1 MILFQRKH
9 KKFLF
14 HKLILIFFISFILT
28 NKLFTQPLTLAI
40 TGQDNTI
47 CGGSPCNYTGPTI
60 LINEVMLMPDIYD
73 GCIFGTFS
81 GGDCEGEW
89 IELYNPNACNSV
101 DISCYFLG
109 NCAKDGFSKHG
120 AGFALPVG
128 TIVPPLGFC
137 IVRGVNAPSVPLGLL
152 VSNGGNTVEVVVED
166 YPARVCLD
174 GGNRLWFPNAG
185 GWFAFYDGNGVAQD
199 AIKWA
204 TQADMDCNPCNPG
217 NCAFSGTLAK
227 GNNITNVTNISGSGP
242 VSGQT
247 FRRIP
252 DGSAWDVGI
261 TAPPTYGICNSTCA
275 DPVIFTCDGEATV
288 SVLTGTPPYTYLWDN
303 GQIGQTAIGLCAGQ
317 HCVTVT
323 DANGSNSICID
334 INEPPPPVV
343 NLNDTAICSGNS
355 IILDAEN
362 PGSAYE
368 WNTGGSTQTIIISLA
383 GNYSV
388 TVTDINNCIGI
399 DSMIATI
406 SPNPTA
412 DAGVNDTICN
422 GFSTGIGGSPTASGG
437 TASYTY
443 LWDNAASLNDN
454 TIANPT
460 ANPVV
465 TTTYTVTITDSNGC
479 TDTDDVIV
487 TINPNPVADA
497 GINDTICNG
506 FSTGIGGSPTA
517 SGGTASYTY
526 LWDNAAS
533 LNDNTIANPT
543 ANPVVTTTYTVT
555 ITDSNGCTDTDDV
568 IVTINPNPVA
578 DAGINDTICNGFS
591 TGIGGSPTASG
602 GTASYTYLWDNA
614 ASLNDNTIANPTA
627 NPVVT
632 TIYTVTITDSNGCTD
647 TDSVVVSIY
656 PTPVADAGNDTSVCS
671 GSSIVLT
678 ASGGTSYSWNTGDA
692 TASITVSPAVDTTYI
707 VTVTDDGNGCTDVDS
722 VVVTINSLPVSD
734 FSYTEVCL
742 NDTTYFTDISNGSG
756 SPIVSWDWDFD
767 DGNTSTN
774 QNPSNLYLSPGNYN
788 VSLIVVNSNGCRDT
802 ITKNVIVDSLPVA
815 GFVADTVCLGYQ
827 TGFTDTS
834 LSFGSANV
842 GWDWDFGDGNISTN
856 QNPSNLYLAPGNHNV
871 SLIVV
876 NANGCRDTITK
887 NVIVDSLPVSDFSYT
902 EVCLNDTTY
911 FTDLSDGS
919 GVPIASWDWDFDDG
933 NTSTNQNPSNLYLTQ
948 GNYNVSLIV
957 VNSNGCKDTITK
969 NVIVD
974 SLPVAG
980 FIADTVCFG
989 YQTSFTDA
997 SLSFGSA
1004 NVSWDWDFDDGNTS
1018 TNQNPSNLYL
1028 TPGTHTVQLIVTNQ
1042 NGCSDTIIKNVIVDS
1057 LPVSDFSYTEVCL
1070 NDTTYFTDLSDG
1082 SGVPVVGW
1090 DWDFGDGNT
1099 STNQNPYNLYLFS
1112 GNYNVSLI
1120 IANANGCR
1128 DTITKN
1134 VVVDSLPVSIFDYT
1148 EVCLNDTTYF
1158 TDMSDGS
1165 GVPVV
1170 GWDWDF
1176 DDGNTSTD
1184 QNPSNLY
1191 LSPGNYNVSLIVV
1204 NANGCRDTIAK
1215 NVAVDSLPVAGF
1227 VADTVCLG
1235 YETSFTDT
1243 SLSFGSPNV
1252 SWLWDFGDGNTSTD
1266 QNPIYVF
1273 TTHGLH
1279 TVQLVII
1286 NQDGCTDIAINTVVV
1301 DFLPVPNFSYTEVC
1315 LNDTTYFTDMSN
1327 GSGVPIVSW
1336 LWDFGDGN
1344 TSTDQ
1349 NPCNLYLSPGNHSVS
1364 LSVINTNG
1372 CTDTIIKNIVVD
1384 SLPIPDFSYEYT
1396 CLGDITYFTDMS
1408 YGAGALVVLW
1418 DWNFGDGNTST
1429 VWNPSHLYLTEGDYN
1444 VSLVVVNSNGCIDS
1458 ITKVVTIDSLPVA
1471 GFIADAVCLG
1481 EYTVFTDTSL
1491 SFVSSNI
1498 LWDWNFGD
1506 GDTSIIQNPVHI
1518 FITPGSHTVQLIVTN
1533 QNGCKDT
1540 TVKNVVVDSLPI
1552 AGFVAD
1558 TVCLG
1563 YQTSFTDTSLSFGSP
1578 NVGWDW
1584 NFGDGGTSTEQNP
1597 SNLYLSSG
1605 LYPVQLIATN
1615 QNGCKDTIIK
1625 NVIVDSLPV
1634 PDFSYASVCLGDTTY
1649 FTDMSDG
1656 AGALVVGWDWDFGD
1670 GDTSVAQN
1678 PSHLYSSAGN
1688 YNVLLIVTNSN
1699 GCIDSITKNVSI
1711 YPYPVANFSFT
1722 PTNGCEPLAVQFT
1735 DFSIYVNN
1743 YYWDFGDSTT
1753 STEQNPLHIYQ
1764 DDGIYSVTLY
1774 VVGDGGCSDTLFL
1787 QDTITVYPNPNADFD
1802 YHNVNN
1808 PPPNNGTIQ
1817 FTNLT
1822 TGAIIYDWD
1831 LGDGST
1837 STEVDPNHRYDMY
1850 GTYLVTLIATTEYG
1864 CKDTV
1869 EKEIGVDF
1877 FKGLF
1882 IPNAFC
1888 PTSPYPEVQKFIPKG
1903 FGIKEYHIVIYDTWG
1918 NLLWESSKLM
1928 NTEPAESWDGYYKG
1942 KLLSPDVYVWKV
1954 RATFYDES
1962 TWKGK
1967 KYDNGVYRKS
1977 GTVTIVK

>member
-1 MILFQRKH
+1 MILFQRKY
-9 KKFLF
+9 KKFLS
-14 HKLILIFFISFILT
+14 HKLILIFFISFVLAS
-28 NKLFTQPLTLAI
+28 KLSAQLTLGI

-47 CGGSPCNYTGPTI
+47 CGGSPCSYEGPTI
-60 LINEVMLMPDIYD
+60 LINEVMLMPDNYD
-73 GCIFGTFS
+73 GCMFGTFG

-109 NCAKDGFSKHG
+109 NCAKDGWSSKYG

-137 IVRGVNAPSVPLGLL
+137 IVRGVNAPAVPPSLL

-166 YPARVCLD
+166 YPSRVCLD

-185 GWFAFYDGNGVAQD
+185 GWFAFYDENGVAQD
-199 AIKWA
+199 AINWGS
-204 TQADMDCNPCNPG
+204 QADMECNPCNPD
-217 NCAFSGTLAK
+217 NCSFVGTLAK
-227 GNNITNVTNISGSGP
+227 GDDITNITNISGGVPLSGK
-242 VSGQT
+242 T

-261 TAPPTYGICNSTCA
+261 TAPPTYGTCNSTCA
-275 DPVIFTCDGEATV
+275 TPVVFTCDGEATV
-288 SVLTGTPPYTYLWDN
+288 TVLTGTSPYNYIWDN
-303 GQIGQTAIGLCAGQ
+303 GQIVQTAIGLCAGQ

-323 DANGSNSICID
+323 DANESNSICIY

-355 IILDAEN
+355 VILDAEN
-362 PGSAYE
+362 PGSVYE
-368 WNTGGSTQTIIISLA
+368 WNTGGTTQTITISLA

-388 TVTDINNCIGI
+388 TVTDINNCIGS

-406 SPNPTA
+406 YPNPVA
-412 DAGVNDTICN
+412 DAGSYQNICN
-422 GFSTGIGGSPTASGG
+422 GDSIMIGGSPTASGG
-437 TASYTY
+437 TSSYTY
-443 LWDNAASLNDN
+443 LWSPLAGLSSS
-454 TIANPT
+454 TVSNPY
-460 ANPVV
+460 AKPVV
-465 TTTYTVTITDSNGC
+465 ATTYTVTITDSNGC
-479 TDTDDVIV
+479 TDTDDVVVSIYP
-487 TINPNPVADA
+487 NPNADA
-497 GINDTICNG
+497 KSDTTICNG
-506 FSTGIGGSPTA
+506 ECVTLFASGAGIGGS
-517 SGGTASYTY
+517 Y
-526 LWDNAAS
+526 LWSTSEITDS
-533 LNDNTIANPT
+533 ITVC
-543 ANPVVTTTYTVT
+543 PVVTTTYTLT
-555 ITDSNGCTDTDDV
+555 AIDSNGCTDV
-568 IVTINPNPVA
+568 
-578 DAGINDTICNGFS
+578 
-591 TGIGGSPTASG
+591 
-602 GTASYTYLWDNA
+602 
-614 ASLNDNTIANPTA
+614 
-627 NPVVT
+627 
-632 TIYTVTITDSNGCTD
+632 
-647 TDSVVVSIY
+647 DSVEVSIY
-656 PTPVADAGNDTSVCS
+656 PSPVADAGNDTSVCDGS
-671 GSSIVLT
+671 GIILT
-678 ASGGTSYSWNTGDA
+678 ASGGTSYNWNTGDA
-692 TASITVSPAVDTTYI
+692 TASITVSPVVVTTYT

-722 VVVTINSLPVSD
+722 VVVIINPLPVSD

-756 SPIVSWDWDFD
+756 SPIVLWDWDFGN
-767 DGNTSTN
+767 GNTSTN
-774 QNPSNLYLSPGNYN
+774 QNPSNLYLFSGNYN
-788 VSLIVVNSNGCRDT
+788 VSLIIANANGCRDT

-827 TGFTDTS
+827 TSFTDTS
-834 LSFGSANV
+834 LSFDSPNIL
-842 GWDWDFGDGNISTN
+842 WDWDFGDGNTSTEQNPFNLYLTPGSHTVQLIVTN
-856 QNPSNLYLAPGNHNV
+856 QNGCKDTA
-871 SLIVV
+871 V
-876 NANGCRDTITK
+876 N

-919 GVPIASWDWDFDDG
+919 GVPI
-933 NTSTNQNPSNLYLTQ
+933 
-948 GNYNVSLIV
+948 
-957 VNSNGCKDTITK
+957 
-969 NVIVD
+969 
-974 SLPVAG
+974 
-980 FIADTVCFG
+980 
-989 YQTSFTDA
+989 
-997 SLSFGSA
+997 
-1004 NVSWDWDFDDGNTS
+1004 VSWDWN
-1018 TNQNPSNLYL
+1018 
-1028 TPGTHTVQLIVTNQ
+1028 
-1042 NGCSDTIIKNVIVDS
+1042 
-1057 LPVSDFSYTEVCL
+1057 
-1070 NDTTYFTDLSDG
+1070 
-1082 SGVPVVGW
+1082 
-1090 DWDFGDGNT
+1090 
-1099 STNQNPYNLYLFS
+1099 
-1112 GNYNVSLI
+1112 
-1120 IANANGCR
+1120 
-1128 DTITKN
+1128 
-1134 VVVDSLPVSIFDYT
+1134 
-1148 EVCLNDTTYF
+1148 
-1158 TDMSDGS
+1158 
-1165 GVPVV
+1165 
-1170 GWDWDF
+1170 F

-1184 QNPSNLY
+1184 QNPYNLY
-1191 LSPGNYNVSLIVV
+1191 LSPGNYNVSLIVI

-1227 VADTVCLG
+1227 VTDTVCLG
-1235 YETSFTDT
+1235 YQTSFTDT

-1252 SWLWDFGDGNTSTD
+1252 SWLWDFSDGATSTD
-1266 QNPIYVF
+1266 QNSVHIF
-1273 TTHGLH
+1273 TTPGLH

-1301 DFLPVPNFSYTEVC
+1301 DSLPVPNFSYTEVC
-1315 LNDTTYFTDMSN
+1315 LNDTTYFTDMSD

-1344 TSTDQ
+1344 TSTNQ
-1349 NPCNLYLSPGNHSVS
+1349 NSCNLYLTPGNHSVS
-1364 LSVINTNG
+1364 LIVFNSNG
-1372 CTDTIIKNIVVD
+1372 CTDIIIKNIVVD

-1396 CLGDITYFTDMS
+1396 CLGDITHFTDMS
-1408 YGAGALVVLW
+1408 DGAGALVVLW

-1458 ITKVVTIDSLPVA
+1458 IIKVVTIDSLPVA
-1471 GFIADAVCLG
+1471 GFVAGTVCLG
-1481 EYTVFTDTSL
+1481 EYTTFTDTSL
-1491 SFVSSNI
+1491 SFGSSNI
-1498 LWDWNFGD
+1498 LWDWDFGD
-1506 GDTSIIQNPVHI
+1506 GDTSIVQNPVHV
-1518 FITPGSHTVQLIVTN
+1518 FTTPGSHTVQLIVTN

-1540 TVKNVVVDSLPI
+1540 AVNTVVIDSLPV

-1563 YQTSFTDTSLSFGSP
+1563 VYTTFTDTSLSFGSP
-1578 NVGWDW
+1578 NVSWDW
-1584 NFGDGGTSTEQNP
+1584 DFGDGGTSTEQNP

-1605 LYPVQLIATN
+1605 LYSVQLIATN

-1634 PDFSYASVCLGDTTY
+1634 PDFSYASVCFGDTTY

-1656 AGALVVGWDWDFGD
+1656 AGALVISWNWDFGD
-1670 GDTSVAQN
+1670 GDTSSVQN
-1678 PSHLYSSAGN
+1678 PSHLYSSVGD
-1688 YNVLLIVTNSN
+1688 YNVLLIVVNSN
-1699 GCIDSITKNVSI
+1699 GCVDSITKNVSI

-1722 PTNGCEPLAVQFT
+1722 PANGCEPLTVQFT
-1735 DFSIYVNN
+1735 DFSIYVND
-1743 YYWDFGDSTT
+1743 YYWDFGDSTI

-1774 VVGDGGCSDTLFL
+1774 VVGDGGCSDTLFF

-1802 YHNVNN
+1802 YQNVHN

-1831 LGDGST
+1831 LGDGTT

-1882 IPNAFC
+1882 VPNAFC

-1918 NLLWESSKLM
+1918 NLLWESSKLID
-1928 NTEPAESWDGYYKG
+1928 TEPAESWDGYYNG